1 MPEKTGIDSGRITA
15 RISDSST
22 FDSTMESRLIVNEEM
37 DDTIDSSGL
46 DQPHAVQGSGST
58 FRMLLDRSHSP
69 LRQGMI
75 WSEVLGRPVSQR
87 RGRGRFCL

>member
-1 MPEKTGIDSGRITA
+1 MADNRGIDSRRITA

-22 FDSTMESRLIVNEEM
+22 FDSTMESRLIVN
-37 DDTIDSSGL
+37 DDQTDVIAAGSL
-46 DQPHAVQGSGST
+46 DQKPTAHITGSS
-58 FRMLLDRSHSP
+58 FKVLLNRSRSP

-87 RGRGRFCL
+87 RGRGRFSL